1 MRRKYI
7 NFKKNKFNC
16 RKAYKYYVKKIGTNR
31 PSKMTDEQIVVF
43 ELLCHLKRNANI
55 ISIDEANS
63 MKDYFLSS
71 NYKFPVEIDLSK
83 I

>member
-1 MRRKYI
+1 MIKYYDSETKT
-7 NFKKNKFNC
+7 FDC
-16 RKAYKYYVKKIGTNR
+16 QKAYKYYVKKIGTDR

-43 ELLCHLKRNANI
+43 ELLCHLKRNANT
-55 ISIDEANS
+55 ISIDEVNS